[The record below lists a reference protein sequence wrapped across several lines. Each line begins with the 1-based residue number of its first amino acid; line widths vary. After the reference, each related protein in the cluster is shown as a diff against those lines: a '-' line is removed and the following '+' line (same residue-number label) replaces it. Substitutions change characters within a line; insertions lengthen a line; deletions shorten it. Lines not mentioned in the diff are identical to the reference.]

1 VAVVTSK
8 THHNYGGGSKAERLF
23 LESILPALMN
33 TEPEVKRVVALPADG
48 MEALVGR
55 YESKT
60 TGHTGSVSLKDGRLY
75 LQVPG
80 KGTTELFFT
89 GPNKCFGRIEGLDEL
104 VIQAVVKENGLVDH
118 ARLWVGLKAYRMEK
132 VE

>member
-1 VAVVTSK
+1 
-8 THHNYGGGSKAERLF
+8 
-23 LESILPALMN
+23 M
-33 TEPEVKRVVALPADG
+33 
-48 MEALVGR
+48 VGR

-60 TGHTGSVSLKDGRLY
+60 TGHAGLVSLKDGRLY

-89 GPNKCFGRIEGLDEL
+89 GSNKCFGRIEGLDKF
-104 VIQAVVKENGLVDH
+104 VIQMEVNENGLVDH
-118 ARLWVGLKAYRMEK
+118 ARLLVGLRSYRLEK